1 MKRMGGL
8 MDILLQK
15 KELRK
20 EAKLYRISVSEK
32 DRLNKSTDIISNL
45 KGLDVFM
52 KAEVILMYASLSD
65 EVETLRLMRELLE
78 EGKKEIYCPVTQG
91 DEMEFYQIQSLND
104 LKEGNF
110 HVLEPEISEETLLK
124 PVKDVNYCMI
134 MPGLMFDKKG
144 NRLGYGKGYYDKYLA
159 GLDEDI
165 NMITIALSYE
175 AMVKDEIPAE
185 ETDRCADYIVTDK
198 GLYKI

>member
-1 MKRMGGL
+1 

-20 EAKLYRISVSEK
+20 EAKLYRKSLSED
-32 DRLNKSTDIISNL
+32 DRLNKSTGIISNL
-45 KGLDVFM
+45 KGLDAFM
-52 KAEVILMYASLSD
+52 KAEVILMYASLPD
-65 EVETLRLMRELLE
+65 EVETLSLMQELLE
-78 EGKKEIYCPVTQG
+78 AGKKEIYCPVTQG
-91 DEMEFYQIQSLND
+91 DEMEFYRIQTLED

-110 HVLEPEISEETLLK
+110 HVLEPEVSEETLLK
-124 PVKDVNYCMI
+124 PVKKVNYCMI

-165 NMITIALSYE
+165 NMTTIALSYE
-175 AMVKDEIPAE
+175 LMVKDEIPAE
-185 ETDRCADYIVTDK
+185 ETDRRADYIVTEEI
-198 GLYKI
+198 LYQI

>member
-1 MKRMGGL
+1 

-20 EAKLYRISVSEK
+20 EAKLYRKSVSEG
-32 DRLNKSTDIISNL
+32 DRLNKSTDIIKNL
-45 KGLDVFM
+45 KDLEAFI

-91 DEMEFYQIQSLND
+91 DKMEFYRIQSLDD

-110 HVLEPEISEETLLK
+110 HVLEPEIAEETLLK
-124 PVKDVNYCMI
+124 PANNVNYCMI

-159 GLDEDI
+159 GLDKDV
-165 NMITIALSYE
+165 NMTTIALSYE
-175 AMVKDEIPAE
+175 SMVKDEIPAE
-185 ETDRCADYIVTDK
+185 EPDRRADYIVTDK

>member
-1 MKRMGGL
+1 

-20 EAKLYRISVSEK
+20 EAKLYRKSLSED

-45 KGLDVFM
+45 KGLDAFM
-52 KAEVILMYASLSD
+52 KAEVILMYASLPD
-65 EVETLRLMRELLE
+65 EVETLSLMQELLE
-78 EGKKEIYCPVTQG
+78 AGKKEIYCPVTQG
-91 DEMEFYQIQSLND
+91 DEMEFYRIQTMED

-110 HVLEPEISEETLLK
+110 HVLEPEVSEETLLK
-124 PVKDVNYCMI
+124 PVKEVNYCMI

-165 NMITIALSYE
+165 NMTTIALSYE
-175 AMVKDEIPAE
+175 LMVKDEIPAE
-185 ETDRCADYIVTDK
+185 ETDRRADYIVTEEI
-198 GLYKI
+198 LYQI

>member
-1 MKRMGGL
+1 

-20 EAKLYRISVSEK
+20 EAKLYRKSVSEG

-45 KGLDVFM
+45 KGLDAFM
-52 KAEVILMYASLSD
+52 KAEVILMYASLPD
-65 EVETLRLMRELLE
+65 EVETLSLMQELLE
-78 EGKKEIYCPVTQG
+78 AGKKEIYCPVTQG
-91 DEMEFYQIQSLND
+91 DEMEFYRIQTLED

-110 HVLEPEISEETLLK
+110 HVLEPEVSEETLLK
-124 PVKDVNYCMI
+124 PVKDVSYCMI

-144 NRLGYGKGYYDKYLA
+144 NRLGYGKGYYDKYLV
-159 GLDEDI
+159 GLDEDV
-165 NMITIALSYE
+165 NMTTIALSYE
-175 AMVKDEIPAE
+175 LMVKDEIPAE
-185 ETDRCADYIVTDK
+185 ETDRRADYIVTDK

>member
-1 MKRMGGL
+1 

-45 KGLDVFM
+45 KDLEAFM
-52 KAEVILMYASLSD
+52 KAEVILMYASLPD
-65 EVETLRLMRELLE
+65 EVETLSLMRELLE

-91 DEMEFYQIQSLND
+91 DEMGFYRIQSLDD

-110 HVLEPEISEETLLK
+110 HVLEPDVSEETLLK
-124 PVKDVNYCMI
+124 PLKGLNYCML

-159 GLDEDI
+159 GLDEDV
-165 NMITIALSYE
+165 NMTTIALSYE
-175 AMVKDEIPAE
+175 SMVKDEIPAE
-185 ETDRCADYIVTDK
+185 ETDRPADYIVTDK